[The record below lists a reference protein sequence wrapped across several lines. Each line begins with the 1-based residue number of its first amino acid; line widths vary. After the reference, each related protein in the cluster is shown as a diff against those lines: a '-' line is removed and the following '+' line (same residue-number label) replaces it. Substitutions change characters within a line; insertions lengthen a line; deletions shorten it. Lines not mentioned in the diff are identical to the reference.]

1 MCLCGDCGHELLF
14 HVCLRSTNPEFE
26 HAFRL
31 VKWGGF
37 FFEWWKSLLVSHG
50 VVGKGMV
57 VETWTWNGE
66 LGYGQEG
73 VFMDRKAW
81 VEEA

>member
-1 MCLCGDCGHELLF
+1 MNFCFMSVSVRRTQSLNTHSDWSSGEGY
-14 HVCLRSTNPEFE
+14 
-26 HAFRL
+26 
-31 VKWGGF
+31 

-66 LGYGQEG
+66 LGYGQES